1 MCSVKKIES
10 DGVIDRENIQ
20 SEWVNLPLEVENQQL
35 FSVDSTFL
43 TKLLSVKTFK
53 GLRKLWDCPGNGN
66 EKINLAPIVCSDEE
80 FIKSKAW
87 AFSLHHLSNYVLPN
101 NLEFRTVDGIL
112 SKNQWF
118 TEGHI
123 ELCGDDSI
131 SATLFGKKLFMYAK
145 RGRPSKF
152 LVQTIKSG
160 KDMRELIEK
169 GPPSMWE
176 EDWFVSI
183 PQSTSFII
191 QPALTAHSVLTMSAP
206 ALVAGWEAG
215 DLSDTARFPSVRSTF
230 AFGLG
235 QEYHGRVRELSSVSQ
250 RKVVGKL
257 HGDVGALLNRE
268 LESGNPTKT
277 VKRPKKRTRW
287 SHLCNVR
294 KSEEIKLKT
303 KES

>member
-1 MCSVKKIES
+1 M
-10 DGVIDRENIQ
+10 
-20 SEWVNLPLEVENQQL
+20 
-35 FSVDSTFL
+35 
-43 TKLLSVKTFK
+43 
-53 GLRKLWDCPGNGN
+53 
-66 EKINLAPIVCSDEE
+66 
-80 FIKSKAW
+80 
-87 AFSLHHLSNYVLPN
+87 SNYVLPN

-131 SATLFGKKLFMYAK
+131 SATLFGKNFVFTK

-152 LVQTIKSG
+152 FIQTIKSG
-160 KDMRELIEK
+160 KDLRELFNK
-169 GPPSMWE
+169 GSPSMWE

-183 PQSTSFII
+183 PQSVSFII

-206 ALVAGWEAG
+206 ALNAGWEAG

-235 QEYHGRVRELSSVSQ
+235 QEYQGRVRELSPVSQ
-250 RKVVGKL
+250 RKVIGQL

-277 VKRPKKRTRW
+277 VKLPKKSTRW

-294 KSEEIKLKT
+294 KSEETKLKI